1 MKNALIRGFHSAFV
15 SVATSTIIVI
25 TAFKPRIAADHIIA
39 AAMMIDRKQNLQKRL
54 FTAAINL
61 TF

>member
-1 MKNALIRGFHSAFV
+1 MKNELIRGFHSASV
-15 SVATSTIIVI
+15 SVATSIIIVV
-25 TAFKPRIAADHIIA
+25 TAFKPRIAADHIVA